1 MVRAVME
8 GVTFSLQDCM
18 TLVKEMGGEIE
29 EVRASGGG
37 ARSELWRS
45 IQADV
50 FNSLIVTVNSVEGP
64 AYGAAILAAVGT
76 GASDTVEDTCE
87 RWIRVETKI
96 RPDEERSRLYKKLYS
111 IYRGMYPV
119 LKPAFDDMSS
129 IFEG

>member
-1 MVRAVME
+1 LVWRRDRPKKTPLAFGSGY
-8 GVTFSLQDCM
+8 GVLSP
-18 TLVKEMGGEIE
+18 
-29 EVRASGGG
+29 
-37 ARSELWRS
+37 
-45 IQADV
+45 ADV